1 MRRRLPRRQR
11 FHDAGDID
19 VTIAMEDTIMNDDVL
34 PGARQCE
41 ELRLIKAF
49 LRLTDS
55 GGRKRVL
62 ELAEQL
68 AEDAECTAPGSVL
81 AVTVTPSVDPAR
93 DFPPLAE

>member
-11 FHDAGDID
+11 SHDAGDID
-19 VTIAMEDTIMNDDVL
+19 VAIAMEDTIMNDDVL

-55 GGRKRVL
+55 G
-62 ELAEQL
+62 
-68 AEDAECTAPGSVL
+68 
-81 AVTVTPSVDPAR
+81 
-93 DFPPLAE
+93 